1 MSFFFWM
8 GGIDLQWDF
17 KTIFQSDE
25 KAIGNAKRYSKRIG
39 SLVDELEKTKD
50 LNKIHQLIKEI
61 EDSADNFSKSIQ
73 YAWMRYSVSTNEK
86 GSQKL
91 LGTLQSLASNVGEYF
106 AKFEVCLSK
115 LSKKDIQELK
125 KIAPNYRHFIETVE
139 KKKKHLLSKEAE
151 QVLALTS
158 VSRREAISKI
168 HSKLESS
175 YKFKMEI
182 DGEMKV
188 LTPEEIKALRRSTN
202 SDLRKRA
209 MEVFLKKFQEDSLV
223 ITEVYNLVVKD
234 YDLES
239 KIRKFARPIS
249 MRNFENEV
257 SDDVVN
263 YLIET
268 TNESVGILQEYYRWK
283 SEVMNE
289 KLTLADIYAPIGTR
303 TRKFS
308 FGEAKDI
315 ILNAYYSFNTK
326 AGDIVKSFFDD
337 SRIDLYPKEGKV
349 GGAYCIYSTTKLP
362 AYVLTNFNG
371 DMYDIMTLAHELGH
385 GLHGT
390 LSKKQTYFNY
400 DTPLTLA
407 ELASVFG
414 EFLVF
419 DYLKGKL
426 DKEEKLAL
434 ISSKIEDTLA
444 TTFRQ
449 NFLTNFE
456 IRSHDLISS
465 SGYADW
471 GELND
476 IYYEELRN
484 TFGDVVEIPQ
494 WYKNEWAM
502 ISHFFE
508 TPFYVYSYNFAHC
521 LVIALYQKYLE
532 IGKSFTKKYLSLL
545 ESGGSLSP
553 NELLSKVGIDI
564 SKSDFWKEAFNFI
577 HSLVKEIRMNY
588 NK

>member
-1 MSFFFWM
+1 M
-8 GGIDLQWDF
+8 QWDF
-17 KTIFQSDE
+17 KTVFQSDE
-25 KAIGNAKRYSKRIG
+25 EAIENAKRYSKLIG
-39 SLVDELEKTKD
+39 SLVDELEKEKE
-50 LNKIHQLIKEI
+50 LNKIIKLIKEI
-61 EDSADNFSKSIQ
+61 EDSTDNFSKSIQ
-73 YAWMRYSVSTNEK
+73 YAWMRYSVNTKEK
-86 GSQKL
+86 ESQKL
-91 LGTLQSLASNVGEYF
+91 LGTIQSLESNVGEYF
-106 AKFEVCLSK
+106 AKLEVRLSK

-125 KIAPNYRHFIETVE
+125 KIAPNYTHFIEVIE
-139 KKKKHLLSKEAE
+139 KRKKHLLSKEAE

-158 VSRREAISKI
+158 ISRREAISKI
-168 HSKLESS
+168 HNKLESS
-175 YKFKMEI
+175 YKFKIEI
-182 DGEMKV
+182 DGEIKV
-188 LTPEEIKALRRSTN
+188 LTPEEVKALRRSTN
-202 SDLRKRA
+202 SDLRKKA
-209 MEVFLKKFQEDSLV
+209 MKTFLKRFQEDSLV

-257 SDDVVN
+257 SDDVVDS
-263 YLIET
+263 LIET
-268 TNESVGILQEYYRWK
+268 TNENVNILREYYKWK

-289 KLTLADIYAPIGTR
+289 KLTLADIYAPIT
-303 TRKFS
+303 TKARKFS
-308 FGEAKDI
+308 FDEAKEI
-315 ILNAYYSFNTK
+315 ILDAYYSFSNK
-326 AGDIVKSFFDD
+326 AGDIVKSFFEN
-337 SRIDLYPKEGKV
+337 SRIDLYPREGKI

-426 DKEEKLAL
+426 DKEERLAL
-434 ISSKIEDTLA
+434 ISSKIEDTFA

-449 NFLTNFE
+449 NFFTNFE
-456 IRSHDLISS
+456 IRSHDLISN

-471 GELND
+471 EELND
-476 IYYEELRN
+476 IYYEELRK
-484 TFGDVVEIPQ
+484 TFGEVVEIPQ

-532 IGKSFTKKYLSLL
+532 EGKSFTKKYLSLL

-564 SKSDFWKEAFNFI
+564 SRSDFWEKAFDFI
-577 HSLVKEIRMNY
+577 DSLVKEIKINY

>member
-1 MSFFFWM
+1 M
-8 GGIDLQWDF
+8 QWDF
-17 KTIFQSDE
+17 KTVFQSDE
-25 KAIGNAKRYSKRIG
+25 EAIENAKRYSKLIG
-39 SLVDELEKTKD
+39 SLVDELEKVKD
-50 LNKIHQLIKEI
+50 LNRIHQLIREI
-61 EDSADNFSKSIQ
+61 EDSTDNFSKSIQ
-73 YAWMRYSVSTNEK
+73 YAWMRYSVNTKEK
-86 GSQKL
+86 ESQKL
-91 LGTLQSLASNVGEYF
+91 LGTIQSLESNVGEYF
-106 AKFEVCLSK
+106 AKFEVRLSK

-125 KIAPNYRHFIETVE
+125 KIAPNYRHFIEIIE
-139 KKKKHLLSKEAE
+139 KRKKHLLSKEAE

-158 VSRREAISKI
+158 ISRREAISKI
-168 HSKLESS
+168 HNKLESS
-175 YKFKMEI
+175 YKFKIEI
-182 DGEMKV
+182 DGEIKV
-188 LTPEEIKALRRSTN
+188 LTPEEVKALRRSTN
-202 SDLRKRA
+202 SDLRKKA
-209 MEVFLKKFQEDSLV
+209 MKTFLKRFQEDSLV

-257 SDDVVN
+257 SDDVVDS
-263 YLIET
+263 LIET
-268 TNESVGILQEYYRWK
+268 TNENVNILREYYKWK

-289 KLTLADIYAPIGTR
+289 KLTLADIYAPIT
-303 TRKFS
+303 TKVRKFS
-308 FGEAKDI
+308 FDEAKEI
-315 ILNAYYSFNTK
+315 ILDAYYSFSNK

-337 SRIDLYPKEGKV
+337 SRIDLYPREGKI

-426 DKEEKLAL
+426 DKEERLAL
-434 ISSKIEDTLA
+434 ISSKIEDTFA

-449 NFLTNFE
+449 NFFTNFE
-456 IRSHDLISS
+456 IRSHDLISN

-471 GELND
+471 EELND
-476 IYYEELRN
+476 IYYEELRK
-484 TFGDVVEIPQ
+484 TFGEVVEIPQ

-532 IGKSFTKKYLSLL
+532 EGKSFTKKYLSLL

-564 SKSDFWKEAFNFI
+564 SRSDFWEKAFDFI
-577 HSLVKEIRMNY
+577 DSLVKEIKINY